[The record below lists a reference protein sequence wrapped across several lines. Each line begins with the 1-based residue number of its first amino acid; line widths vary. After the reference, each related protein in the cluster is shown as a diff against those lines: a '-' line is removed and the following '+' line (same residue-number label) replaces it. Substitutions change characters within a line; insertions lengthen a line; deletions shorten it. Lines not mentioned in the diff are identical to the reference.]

1 MSSQG
6 KRTLPYKLTTRAQY
20 TGKCVERQ
28 ACSMWPTC
36 DQCTL
41 WESKGLELQPWDL
54 GKTQR
59 LFHSEKPRFK
69 RGSECTRSPDSQC

>member
-20 TGKCVERQ
+20 TGKCVESQ

-36 DQCTL
+36 DQRTL
-41 WESKGLELQPWDL
+41 WESKGLEL
-54 GKTQR
+54 
-59 LFHSEKPRFK
+59 
-69 RGSECTRSPDSQC
+69 